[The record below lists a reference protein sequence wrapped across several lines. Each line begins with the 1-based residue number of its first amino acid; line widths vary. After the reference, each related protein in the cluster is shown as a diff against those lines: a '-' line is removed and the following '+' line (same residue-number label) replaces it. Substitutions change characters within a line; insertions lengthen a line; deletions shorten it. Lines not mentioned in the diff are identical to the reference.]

1 MGVDPWA
8 DENAAADPASAS
20 AGGGG
25 DDDDARG
32 VGDALEREARR
43 RRELFFAEGFRDG
56 IEEGKSA
63 TVQEG
68 FDRGFREGAV
78 AGLAYGRA
86 RGGVRS
92 LALFAG
98 LVPGS
103 SGWRDDAI
111 ESDEFVRQGPP
122 AKAVAA
128 AETWT
133 FAPTDAY
140 VLRNAGAGAGVGA
153 GFAASLAFSAPSLY
167 VSTATSAAR
176 SAFTPGIPGFASAAT
191 DTTS

>member
-1 MGVDPWA
+1 METAPTSSPNFSL
-8 DENAAADPASAS
+8 NASMTRFKVNASPAP
-20 AGGGG
+20 
-25 DDDDARG
+25 
-32 VGDALEREARR
+32 
-43 RRELFFAEGFRDG
+43 FATPHSPRSITSHTDQRNVPVFV
-56 IEEGKSA
+56 A
-63 TVQEG
+63 TVVQ
-68 FDRGFREGAV
+68 
-78 AGLAYGRA
+78 
-86 RGGVRS
+86 
-92 LALFAG
+92 
-98 LVPGS
+98 GS
-103 SGWRDDAI
+103 
-111 ESDEFVRQGPP
+111 
-122 AKAVAA
+122 AVAA

>member
-32 VGDALEREARR
+32 DGDALEREARR

-86 RGGVRS
+86 RGAVRS
-92 LALFAG
+92 IAVFAG
-98 LVPGS
+98 QVPGS
-103 SGWRDDAI
+103 SGWRDDAR
-111 ESDEFVRQGPP
+111 ESDAFVREVPP

-128 AETWT
+128 ARADFEAAVRAEAEPGKKKEGA
-133 FAPTDAY
+133 FASRARAAREE
-140 VLRNAGAGAGVGA
+140 LSSA
-153 GFAASLAFSAPSLY
+153 GFALPTDDYRLGDDGGGGGGGGAAAS
-167 VSTATSAAR
+167 
-176 SAFTPGIPGFASAAT
+176 
-191 DTTS
+191 